1 MLASGNTKKQRKNPN
16 DPGRFIGSISVTKDG
31 EAARVHS
38 FLDESKISDEALY
51 DGLYAVCT
59 DLLDDDVKD
68 ILKVSEGRWQIE
80 ECFRIMKTDFSA
92 RPVYL
97 QDTNR
102 IKAHFLICF
111 LALLFYRIL
120 EKKLDYKY
128 TCGEILDTLRGM
140 NFAEIQEQGFVPLY
154 KRLKITDDLHETCG
168 FRTDYQ
174 FITKSQMKTIQKKSK
189 GKE

>member
-1 MLASGNTKKQRKNPN
+1 
-16 DPGRFIGSISVTKDG
+16 
-31 EAARVHS
+31 
-38 FLDESKISDEALY
+38 
-51 DGLYAVCT
+51 
-59 DLLDDDVKD
+59 
-68 ILKVSEGRWQIE
+68 
-80 ECFRIMKTDFSA
+80 MKTDFSA

-120 EKKLDYKY
+120 EKKLNYKY